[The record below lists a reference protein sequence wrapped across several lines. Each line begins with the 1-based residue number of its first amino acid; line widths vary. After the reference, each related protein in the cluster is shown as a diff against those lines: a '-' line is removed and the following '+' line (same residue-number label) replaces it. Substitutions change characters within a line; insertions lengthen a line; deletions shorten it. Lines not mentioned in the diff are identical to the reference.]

1 MATTSTEKGRIEEAL
16 GKYNLD
22 ISDEDVKAADHGE
35 SARERHP

>member
-22 ISDEDVKAADHGE
+22 INDEDVKAAGE